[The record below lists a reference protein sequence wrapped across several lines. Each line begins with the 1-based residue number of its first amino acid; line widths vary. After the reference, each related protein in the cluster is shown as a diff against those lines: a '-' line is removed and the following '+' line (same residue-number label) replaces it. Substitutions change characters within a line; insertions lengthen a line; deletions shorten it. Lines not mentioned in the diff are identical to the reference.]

1 MKITLKHTFFL
12 LICLLTKE
20 LNGQKLSNSLLF
32 SDPVTMSLAIN
43 SQYEESMPVL
53 AKDSSKLY
61 FVRTFHPDNAGGED
75 GDQDIWV
82 STRIDGQWTTAI
94 NVEDLNN
101 EENNGAFGIN
111 QNDSIIYLLNAY
123 LKHKRTIEKGVVIA
137 SKKNGE
143 WTTKSETLPI
153 PDLEIN
159 GDYYGF
165 HVNSEET
172 VLLISN
178 KGQGSLGEEDL
189 YVSLKDSSGNWGSP
203 IHLGPKINSK
213 GYEMSPFLS
222 PDTDTLYFSSN
233 GHGGFGE
240 ADIFYSVRMDHT
252 WQNWSEPTNLG
263 PQINSEAFDAYF
275 IRSDNEVYWSSN
287 RNGELS
293 DIFTAKVVG
302 WVWSPL
308 PPRIDTSRIDTVF
321 VQADPGEVVVV
332 KQMLHKNDT
341 IRMEDKGD
349 TLVITVPRDTLFYI
363 QLPKQSPPIASNDS
377 FPPQTTRVDTV
388 YITKTVPGDPPP
400 PIVRVDTVYI
410 DKNDPTDVMPPQ
422 VRVDTVFITKNDPPA
437 DAAKPSNPPGD
448 LDMELLEAVI
458 YFDLDKYYL
467 TFDSRM
473 ILNRVAMVMEKYPD
487 WHVRMEGHCDIRGT
501 DQYNMWLSDKRVLSA
516 RKYLVD
522 KGISESR
529 LNLGYYGEK
538 RLAVETPSVNS
549 SEDDHRQNRR
559 VTIQFGT
566 PQDVGLLPS
575 TNPIPDIPKSPI
587 HGYTVGGNKNT
598 ASNSSGNTNS
608 STNVSNN
615 NSSNEVGEGIVYKVQ
630 LMSTN
635 KDLDLSHEMF
645 SGLENVGKYKRCAF
659 IEYTA
664 GEFSSIDE
672 ARAYRSVASQAGYEG
687 VFVVK
692 FVNGKRVSI

>member
-12 LICLLTKE
+12 LICLLAKE
-20 LNGQKLSNSLLF
+20 LNGQKLRDSLLF
-32 SDPVTMSLAIN
+32 SDPVAMSLAIN
-43 SQYEESMPVL
+43 SQYEESMPVFS
-53 AKDSSKLY
+53 KDSSKLY

-82 STRIDGQWTTAI
+82 STRVDGQWTTAI

-111 QNDSIIYLLNAY
+111 QNDNIIYLLNAY
-123 LKHKRTIEKGVVIA
+123 LKRKRTFEKGVAIA

-143 WTTKSETLPI
+143 WTTKTETLPI
-153 PDLEIN
+153 PDLKIN

-302 WVWSPL
+302 WVWPPL

-377 FPPQTTRVDTV
+377 FPPQITRVDTV

-400 PIVRVDTVYI
+400 PLVRVDTVYI
-410 DKNDPTDVMPPQ
+410 DKNNPTDVIPPQ

-437 DAAKPSNPPGD
+437 DTAKPSNPPGD
-448 LDMELLEAVI
+448 LDMELLEAII

-487 WHVRMEGHCDIRGT
+487 WHVRMEGHCDIRDT
-501 DQYNMWLSDKRVLSA
+501 DPYNMWLSDKRVLSA

-529 LNLGYYGEK
+529 LNLGYYGET

-549 SEDDHRQNRR
+549 PEDDHHQNRR

-566 PQDVGLLPS
+566 PQDVDLLAS

-598 ASNSSGNTNS
+598 ASNSTANTNS
-608 STNVSNN
+608 STNASNN

-630 LMSTN
+630 LMSTS

-645 SGLENVGKYKRCAF
+645 SGLENVGKYKRYGL
-659 IEYTA
+659 IKYTA
-664 GEFSSIDE
+664 GEFSNIDE